1 MTDTKH
7 EPKRTSTRTDREVSG
22 GSKPKEKK
30 IRVEDTMDVSE
41 EKDVKGLLSPAP
53 TISAGYIQN
62 LVLHPVAERDP
73 DRVGPHYN
81 PCPAT
86 TAGDIARDH
95 AVNEWVFNHL
105 PLTEEQKKLLMHHL
119 NLERRKNEILAESLT
134 MRSKNLKSLQDK
146 EKERLRGEEQ
156 EEKGHRLGVKE
167 KPSKS
172 RSCFLCTD

>member
-7 EPKRTSTRTDREVSG
+7 ELKRSSTRPDRE
-22 GSKPKEKK
+22 GSAGTKPKEKK
-30 IRVEDTMDVSE
+30 IKME
-41 EKDVKGLLSPAP
+41 ELLSPTP
-53 TISAGYIQN
+53 TISEGYIQN
-62 LVLHPVAERDP
+62 LVLHPVGERDP

-86 TAGDIARDH
+86 TAGDVARDH

-105 PLTEEQKKLLMHHL
+105 PLTEEQKKLLLHHL
-119 NLERRKNEILAESLT
+119 NLRKNEILAESLT

-146 EKERLRGEEQ
+146 EKEQLRGEEQ
-156 EEKGHRLGVKE
+156 EEKGHRLGVKG

-172 RSCFLCTD
+172 RSCSMCLR